1 MECKYCDQK
10 AQANDCLCIDCRFEL
25 EVERGE

>member
-10 AQANDCLCIDCRFEL
+10 AQASDCLCIDCRFEL
-25 EVERGE
+25 EAEQE